1 MKTDLNEQLDK
12 LKLKYDCKVQDKS
25 VWEGKPVNDFFSEKR
40 EVISELLKEYPK
52 FKYKDVQ
59 MLAGLT
65 DGEMPFEKELIQAKI
80 YSVITSE
87 ETVLLPRYL
96 HRVLNEIF
104 KINLKQGSL
113 ADGIVFLP
121 REEEY
126 IEFKFC
132 QKSKIGSYVNN
143 TSNADVLF
151 FVLENMNYPQKS
163 IFEKDMYRAAKHWK
177 GWNGETIILCD
188 LEGDGCWRIKKEA
201 ISSPPN
207 SPRATTELP
216 SSGPRI
222 DEIISPTVPI
232 VYLNELKTVNR
243 NIPIHYPEYYIEESK
258 YFNVEKLER
267 YFLYGGRLTDTFC
280 FEEYKIISNQFAKIG
295 IRTINPKNIVG
306 PEENRLWLKLA
317 TAVVEFKS
325 STGTKLCPISAE
337 EFARELGVR
346 RIRIEDLIPGFTLIK
361 EKNSIEKMT
370 DSESINRK
378 NNVKKRRK

>member
-12 LKLKYDCKVQDKS
+12 LKLKYGDIVQDKS
-25 VWEGKPVNDFFSEKR
+25 IWEGKPVNDFFSENR
-40 EVISELLKEYPK
+40 RIISELLKEYPK

-87 ETVLLPRYL
+87 ETILLPRYL
-96 HRVLNEIF
+96 HRILNEIF

-163 IFEKDMYRAAKHWK
+163 IFEKDMYRAANHWK

-201 ISSPPN
+201 ISSLPN

-243 NIPIHYPEYYIEESK
+243 NIPIHYPEYFIEENEH
-258 YFNVEKLER
+258 FNVKKLER
-267 YFLYGGRLTDTFC
+267 YLLYGGSLTDTLC
-280 FEEYKIISNQFAKIG
+280 FEEYKILSNQFAKIG

-306 PEENRLWLKLA
+306 PKENRLWLKLA
-317 TAVVEFKS
+317 TAVVEFESK
-325 STGTKLCPISAE
+325 TGTQLCSMGAA
-337 EFARELGVR
+337 EFAKNLGVEK
-346 RIRIEDLIPGFTLIK
+346 ISIEQLLPGFSFVK
-361 EKNSIEKMT
+361 EMK
-370 DSESINRK
+370 SEDPVFHNKRK
-378 NNVKKRRK
+378 I

>member
-1 MKTDLNEQLDK
+1 
-12 LKLKYDCKVQDKS
+12 
-25 VWEGKPVNDFFSEKR
+25 
-40 EVISELLKEYPK
+40 
-52 FKYKDVQ
+52 
-59 MLAGLT
+59 MLTGLT

-87 ETVLLPRYL
+87 ETILLPRYL
-96 HRVLNEIF
+96 HRILNEIF
-104 KINLKQGSL
+104 KVNLKQGSL

-151 FVLENMNYPQKS
+151 FVLENMNYPKKS
-163 IFEKDMYRAAKHWK
+163 IFEKDMYRAANHWK
-177 GWNGETIILCD
+177 GRNGETIILCD

-201 ISSPPN
+201 ISSLPN

-222 DEIISPTVPI
+222 DEITSPTVPI

-243 NIPIHYPEYYIEESK
+243 NIPIHYPEYFIKENEH
-258 YFNVEKLER
+258 FNVEKLER
-267 YFLYGGRLTDTFC
+267 YLLYGGSLTDTQC
-280 FEEYKIISNQFAKIG
+280 FEEYKTLSNQFAKIG

-306 PEENRLWLKLA
+306 PKENRLWLKLA

-325 STGTKLCPISAE
+325 ATGTKLCSLPAE
-337 EFARELGVR
+337 SFAKKLGIPKLDIEHLSYFGFLSKRE
-346 RIRIEDLIPGFTLIK
+346 
-361 EKNSIEKMT
+361 
-370 DSESINRK
+370 
-378 NNVKKRRK
+378 